1 MAKLIA
7 PLMSL
12 NATGNIG
19 GVINYAK
26 KGNINYARKLRKRI
40 APYDPK
46 TEVQISNRDYFRN
59 IVLIWQNLEE
69 QERDYLNIYA
79 GTFHVSGFN
88 LFIQTYI
95 SEHPTE
101 LGMTI
106 LGISTLGDLV
116 FD

>member
-1 MAKLIA
+1 MVKLIA
-7 PLMSL
+7 PLLSL
-12 NATGNIG
+12 NAKGNIG

-26 KGNINYARKLRKRI
+26 KGNINYARKLRKAK

-46 TEVQISNRDYFRN
+46 TDIQISNRDYFRN
-59 IVLIWQNLEE
+59 VVLIWQNLEE

-88 LFIQTYI
+88 FFTKMYLL
-95 SEHPTE
+95 EHPTE

-106 LGISTLGDLV
+106 MGVSELGDLV
-116 FD
+116 L